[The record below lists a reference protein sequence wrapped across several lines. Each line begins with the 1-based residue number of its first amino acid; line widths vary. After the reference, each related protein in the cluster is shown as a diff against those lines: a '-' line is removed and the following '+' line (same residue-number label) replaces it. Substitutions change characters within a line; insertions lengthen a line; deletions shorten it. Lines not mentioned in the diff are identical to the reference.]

1 MAYANGQTITYTVEY
16 QLPNT
21 TAWKTLSTWERPISY
36 TRKRDETLD
45 YGQFIIEN
53 DEIVELPPFTLL
65 RMTNS
70 QDGEPEYWYSTD
82 WSADVSRAT

>member
-1 MAYANGQTITYTVEY
+1 MAYANGQTITYKVEY

-53 DEIVELPPFTLL
+53 DEIAELPPFTLL

-70 QDGEPEYWYSTD
+70 QDDEPEYWYSTD
-82 WSADVSRAT
+82 WSADVSRMT

>member
-21 TAWKTLSTWERPISY
+21 TTWQTLSTWERPISY

-45 YGQFIIEN
+45 YGQFIIEI
-53 DEIVELPPFTLL
+53 DEIAELPPFTLL

-70 QDGEPEYWYSTD
+70 QDDEPEYWYSTD